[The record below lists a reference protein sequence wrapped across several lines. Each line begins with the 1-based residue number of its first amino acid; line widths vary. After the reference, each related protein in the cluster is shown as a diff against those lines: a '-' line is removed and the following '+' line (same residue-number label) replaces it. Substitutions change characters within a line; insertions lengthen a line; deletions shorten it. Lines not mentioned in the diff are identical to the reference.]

1 MQNSYTNKIVL
12 VTRGTSGIGR
22 ATALAFV
29 EAGPKVVITGRRE
42 KEGTNVA
49 GEITKTGAHVH
60 AFDYSGTRCHAGKI
74 SRRNHPR
81 RRFVSHGCR
90 NGSSSGL
97 RNRAPGAQARRSRS
111 GLYTARR
118 TRPRC
123 PTTIA
128 LASRSSRSCLL
139 PRQLVPL
146 LQSAPAGLSTSPS

>member
-22 ATALAFV
+22 ATAPAFV

-49 GEITKTGAHVH
+49 GEITKTRGRMSMHLTTQELDA
-60 AFDYSGTRCHAGKI
+60 ARAKYRGG
-74 SRRNHPR
+74 NHPR

-111 GLYTARR
+111 GLYAARR

-128 LASRSSRSCLL
+128 FASRSSRSCLL
-139 PRQLVPL
+139 PRQLVPPI
-146 LQSAPAGLSTSPS
+146 AICTCGAFNEP

>member
-1 MQNSYTNKIVL
+1 MQKSYTNKIVL

-29 EAGPKVVITGRRE
+29 EAGPKVVITSRRE

-49 GEITKTGAHVH
+49 GEITKTG
-60 AFDYSGTRCHAGKI
+60 GKI

-111 GLYTARR
+111 GLYAAPTHKAAVPDNNRFCVKVQSFLSFTEAAGAPIAICTCGAFNGHCRSFSNLRR
-118 TRPRC
+118 K
-123 PTTIA
+123 
-128 LASRSSRSCLL
+128 S
-139 PRQLVPL
+139 
-146 LQSAPAGLSTSPS
+146 

>member
-12 VTRGTSGIGR
+12 VTRLTSGIGR

-29 EAGPKVVITGRRE
+29 EAGPKVVITSRRE

-49 GEITKTGAHVH
+49 GEITKTG
-60 AFDYSGTRCHAGKI
+60 GKI

-111 GLYTARR
+111 GLYAARR

-128 LASRSSRSCLL
+128 FASRSSRSCLL